1 MPTEGRLRHIPTLV
15 EWPVSREKGP
25 TAGFFWTNFGQFVGW
40 MEASKEKW
48 ELLPVLARAEGGAGF
63 PIKSEVWFKAGR
75 ETAFLE

>member
-1 MPTEGRLRHIPTLV
+1 
-15 EWPVSREKGP
+15 
-25 TAGFFWTNFGQFVGW
+25 

-48 ELLPVLARAEGGAGF
+48 ELLLELREGRAGF

>member
-1 MPTEGRLRHIPTLV
+1 
-15 EWPVSREKGP
+15 
-25 TAGFFWTNFGQFVGW
+25 

-48 ELLPVLARAEGGAGF
+48 ELLPVLAGGEGGAGF